1 MVEALFNSGSILKK
15 NGDDIQEVNI
25 ADAIKDAKIVGIYFS
40 MHNCPPC

>member
-25 ADAIKDAKIVGIYFS
+25 ADAITKRLMK
-40 MHNCPPC
+40 MRK